1 VVPKG
6 KENRMTS
13 LVPRSFVFPEVV
25 RLLEGWPFI
34 DHHAVRIEDYREDG
48 NYVLRAEL
56 PGMDPEKD
64 IQIQV
69 QGNELSITAERS
81 VEKHDKAHT
90 EFSYGKFARSV
101 RLPAGAV
108 PEEISATYE
117 AGILEVSV
125 PVRPEPD
132 VRQVA
137 VKITK

>member
-1 VVPKG
+1 VVPEG
-6 KENRMTS
+6 KEKGMTS
-13 LVPRSFVFPEVV
+13 LMPRSFVLPDVV

-48 NYVLRAEL
+48 KYVLRAEL

-69 QGNELSITAERS
+69 LGNELSITAERN

-90 EFSYGKFARSV
+90 EFFYGKFARSV
-101 RLPAGAV
+101 RLSAGARPDEV
-108 PEEISATYE
+108 TANYD
-117 AGILEVSV
+117 AGILEVTV
-125 PVRPEPD
+125 PVRPEPE